1 MRSMKLLKTI
11 NLMKKRS
18 ILNEH
23 LEIFIERDDF
33 FIFSLTDNKQINY
46 SINRLKMSHFLKF
59 SSSEEE
65 NLIIYLRATTAW
77 LCSR

>member
-1 MRSMKLLKTI
+1 
-11 NLMKKRS
+11 MKKRRLKRFLQ

-46 SINRLKMSHFLKF
+46 SINGLKMSHFFKF

>member
-1 MRSMKLLKTI
+1 
-11 NLMKKRS
+11 MKKRRLKRFLQ

-65 NLIIYLRATTAW
+65 NLIIYLRASTAW

>member
-1 MRSMKLLKTI
+1 MCSMKLLKTI

-46 SINRLKMSHFLKF
+46 SINGLKMSHFFKF

>member
-1 MRSMKLLKTI
+1 
-11 NLMKKRS
+11 MKKRRLKRLLQ
-18 ILNEH
+18 ILNEN

-46 SINRLKMSHFLKF
+46 SINGLKMSHFFKF

>member
-1 MRSMKLLKTI
+1 
-11 NLMKKRS
+11 MKKRRLKRFLQ

-46 SINRLKMSHFLKF
+46 SINRLKMSHFFKF

>member
-1 MRSMKLLKTI
+1 
-11 NLMKKRS
+11 MKKRRLKRLLQ
-18 ILNEH
+18 ILNEN

-33 FIFSLTDNKQINY
+33 FIFSLTDNKKINY

-65 NLIIYLRATTAW
+65 NLIIYLRATNAW